1 MEKVT
6 VFLDS
11 NVLFS
16 VAWTGREKSRS
27 AILFEL
33 QSLGFIRLFISR
45 LVREETMSNLRG
57 KRPGAIPFFEELS
70 GDVEVVPDLV
80 VEGEDRR
87 LKKLPENDRVIL
99 STAVAHGMDFFLTG
113 NTRDFRGLYRRRIG
127 RTLILTPREFLN
139 RKLPEECI

>member
-11 NVLFS
+11 NLLFS

-57 KRPGAIPFFEELS
+57 KRPEAIPFFEELS
-70 GDVEVVPDLV
+70 GEVEVVPDLV
-80 VEGEDRR
+80 VEGGDRR
-87 LKKLPENDRVIL
+87 LKELPENDRVIL

-139 RKLPEECI
+139 KPAGK

>member
-11 NVLFS
+11 NLLFS
-16 VAWTGREKSRS
+16 VAWTGWEKSRS

-57 KRPGAIPFFEELS
+57 KRPEAIPFFEELS
-70 GDVEVVPDLV
+70 GEVKVVPDLV

-87 LKKLPENDRVIL
+87 LKELPENDRVIL

-139 RKLPEECI
+139 KPAGK

>member
-45 LVREETMSNLRG
+45 LVLEETMSNLRE
-57 KRPGAIPFFEELS
+57 KRPEAIPFLEKLS
-70 GDVEVVPDLV
+70 GEAEVVPDMV

-87 LKKLPENDRVIL
+87 LKELPENDRVIL
-99 STAVAHGMDFFLTG
+99 STAVAQGMDFFLTG
-113 NTRDFRGLYRRRIG
+113 NSRDFRGLYRRRIG
-127 RTLILTPREFLN
+127 RTMILTPREFLN
-139 RKLPEECI
+139 RQLPEE

>member
-1 MEKVT
+1 MEEVT

-33 QSLGFIRLFISR
+33 QSLGFVRLFISR
-45 LVREETMSNLRG
+45 LVLEETMSNLRE
-57 KRPGAIPFFEELS
+57 KRPEAIPFVEELS
-70 GDVEVVPDLV
+70 GEVEIVPDLA
-80 VEGEDRR
+80 VEGEDLRVQG
-87 LKKLPENDRVIL
+87 LPENDRLIL
-99 STAVAHGMDFFLTG
+99 STAVSHGMDFFLTG
-113 NTRDFRGLYRRRIG
+113 NSKDFRCLYRCRIG

-139 RKLPEECI
+139 RQHPKE

>member
-1 MEKVT
+1 VGKVT

-45 LVREETMSNLRG
+45 LVLEETMSNLRG
-57 KRPGAIPFFEELS
+57 KRPEAIPFFEELS
-70 GDVEVVPDLV
+70 GEVEVVPDLV
-80 VEGEDRR
+80 VEGGDRR
-87 LKKLPENDRVIL
+87 FKELPENDRVIL

-113 NTRDFRGLYRRRIG
+113 NTRDFRCLYRRRIG

-139 RKLPEECI
+139 KPAGK

>member
-45 LVREETMSNLRG
+45 LVLEETMSNLRE
-57 KRPGAIPFFEELS
+57 KRPEAIPFFEELS
-70 GDVEVVPDLV
+70 GEIEVVPDLV

-87 LKKLPENDRVIL
+87 LKELPENDRVIL
-99 STAVAHGMDFFLTG
+99 STAVAYGMDFFLTG

-139 RKLPEECI
+139 RKLPEE

>member
-1 MEKVT
+1 MGKVT

-45 LVREETMSNLRG
+45 LVLEETMSNLRG
-57 KRPGAIPFFEELS
+57 KRPEAIPFFEELS
-70 GDVEVVPDLV
+70 GEVEVVPDLV
-80 VEGEDRR
+80 VEGGDRR
-87 LKKLPENDRVIL
+87 LKELPENDRVIL

-113 NTRDFRGLYRRRIG
+113 NTRDFRGLYHRRIG

-139 RKLPEECI
+139 KPAGK

>member
-45 LVREETMSNLRG
+45 LVLEETMSNLRE
-57 KRPGAIPFFEELS
+57 KRPEAIPFFEELS
-70 GDVEVVPDLV
+70 GNVEVVPDLL

-87 LKKLPENDRVIL
+87 VKELPESDRVIL
-99 STAVAHGMDFFLTG
+99 STAVAHGMGFFLTG

-139 RKLPEECI
+139 RQLPEE

>member
-33 QSLGFIRLFISR
+33 QSLGFVRLFISR
-45 LVREETMSNLRG
+45 LVLEETLFNLQE
-57 KRPGAIPFFEELS
+57 KRPEAIPFVEELL
-70 GDVEVVPDLV
+70 GEVEVVPDLA
-80 VEGEDRR
+80 VEGED
-87 LKKLPENDRVIL
+87 LKVQGLLENDRLIF

-113 NTRDFRGLYRRRIG
+113 NSKDFRGLYRRRIG

-139 RKLPEECI
+139 RQLP

>member
-11 NVLFS
+11 YLLFS

-45 LVREETMSNLRG
+45 LVLEETMSNLRE
-57 KRPGAIPFFEELS
+57 KRPEAIPFFEELS
-70 GDVEVVPDLV
+70 GDVKVVPDLV

-87 LKKLPENDRVIL
+87 LKELPENDRVIL

-139 RKLPEECI
+139 RQLP

>member
-45 LVREETMSNLRG
+45 LVLEETMSNLRE
-57 KRPGAIPFFEELS
+57 KRPEAIPFFEELS
-70 GDVEVVPDLV
+70 GDVEVVPDLL

-87 LKKLPENDRVIL
+87 LKELPENDRVIL

-139 RKLPEECI
+139 RQLPEE